1 MILTVTPNPTID
13 RAFFLR
19 HFRLGA
25 ILRAEREVAAP
36 SGKGVDV
43 SLIVQRLG
51 GETRALGLTAGHTGR
66 IHRAMLDDEGLPHH
80 FVEALGETRTAVL
93 LVDQAAGQQS
103 TVTAPTLRADES
115 HLAQLLAL
123 LARYAAGAWGVA
135 CAGSLAAGL
144 PQDSYARLLDR
155 ARSLGLF
162 TLLDTSGPALV
173 QGIAGLPHILKV
185 NEVEL
190 AALDPGTAPLVE
202 GRAWAGLAARLG
214 ERLGRWATHGIVVT
228 LGPDGAL
235 AVTRA
240 GTFHAWPPPVRVV
253 NTAGAGDAVS
263 GGLLLALSRGQS
275 WPEALRLAMAAA
287 GATVMSETIA
297 FQERAQVEALLSQVA
312 VDALGGQAG

>member
-1 MILTVTPNPTID
+1 MILTITPSPTID

-19 HFRLGA
+19 HFRMGA
-25 ILRAEREVAAP
+25 ILRAEREVASP

-66 IHRAMLDDEGLPHH
+66 VHRAMLDDEGLPHH

-123 LARYAAGAWGVA
+123 LERYAPGAWGLA

-144 PQDSYARLLDR
+144 PQDSYARLLGR

-162 TLLDTSGPALV
+162 TLLDTSGQALIR
-173 QGIAGLPHILKV
+173 GIAGRPDILKV

-190 AALDPGTAPLVE
+190 AALDPETARLVAD
-202 GRAWAGLAARLG
+202 RAWIRLATRL
-214 ERLGRWATHGIVVT
+214 RKQLGQWAAQAIVVT
-228 LGPDGAL
+228 LGGDGAL
-235 AVTRA
+235 AVTQDGA
-240 GTFHAWPPPVRVV
+240 FHAWPPPVTVV

-263 GGLLLALSRGQS
+263 GGLLLALSQGQR

-297 FQERAQVEALLSQVA
+297 FQERSQVEALLPQV
-312 VDALGGQAG
+312 VVEPLAG